1 VNESEM
7 GFVVGVYQV
16 IIVLVNLYGSK
27 LALVDNVFVG
37 KGAKIKP
44 IVKANGMGRT
54 LS

>member
-1 VNESEM
+1 VHKSKV
-7 GFVVGVYQV
+7 GFVIGIYQI

-27 LALVDNVFVG
+27 LTLVNNILVG
-37 KGAKIKP
+37 KGAKIEP